1 MKYLKTLLLFAF
13 AIALVAP
20 APANA
25 QLRGLRDRIKQ
36 RAEDR
41 VEQRATQEIDKQ
53 VDKAVDAA
61 FDASMEKV
69 SDMITASFAKNR
81 TTVDLENNVVKS
93 EGQPDITLKPN
104 ETSPANAEYVQY
116 LSVTVFHFPG
126 QLGQLIGNGAYEQ
139 VYLHGDR
146 MLSRSPSAGTLMDVG
161 EGNMTFLDYENG
173 TYWVQSF
180 ADLGAMAGDFAEQLK
195 ESRSSAPAGTES
207 PDVDVAVDVDVRKGK
222 SGVVRGSDA
231 QQHFMIVQADIEAED
246 PESGSTHQG
255 TVYSV
260 SEVWTSDNLAG
271 SATISD
277 FGVRMGQAMGQVAGA
292 MGGGGLESSMLGDQR
307 ITAAFE
313 EASEQ
318 LGEFDGMPVQTRTWM
333 VMVPTGK
340 ELDLDRVLAEEEA
353 DMESWAAS
361 LSQESDEEVE
371 LTDQVTLFSSTTFI
385 SNLTTEAFG
394 SDVLEISPD
403 LEQTPSPLER
413 MRQMHG
419 GY

>member
-1 MKYLKTLLLFAF
+1 
-13 AIALVAP
+13 V
-20 APANA
+20 PANA

-61 FDASMEKV
+61 FDASMDKV
-69 SDMITASFAKNR
+69 SDMINASFAKNR

-93 EGQPDITLKPN
+93 EGQPDINLTPN

-116 LSVTVFHFPG
+116 LSVTVYHFPE
-126 QLGQLIGNGAYEQ
+126 QLGQLLGNGSYEH

-146 MLSRSPSAGTLMDVG
+146 MLSRSPAAGSLIDLD
-161 EGNMTFLDYENG
+161 EGNMAFLDYEEG
-173 TYWVQSF
+173 TYWIQSF
-180 ADLGAMAGDFAEQLK
+180 AELGAMAGDFAEQLK
-195 ESRSSAPAGTES
+195 ESQSAPGATES
-207 PDVDVAVDVDVRKGK
+207 PDVDVEVDVDVRKGK

-231 QQHFMIVQADIEAED
+231 QQHFMIVQADIEADD
-246 PESGSTHQG
+246 PETGSTHRG
-255 TVYSV
+255 TVFSV

-271 SATISD
+271 SATIGD

-318 LGEFDGMPVQTRTWM
+318 LDEFDGTPVQTRMWM

-361 LSQESDEEVE
+361 LSQESEEEVE

-394 SDVLEISPD
+394 SDVLEVSPD
-403 LEQTPSPLER
+403 LEQVPSPLEQ
-413 MRQMHG
+413 MRQMQG
-419 GY
+419 AN